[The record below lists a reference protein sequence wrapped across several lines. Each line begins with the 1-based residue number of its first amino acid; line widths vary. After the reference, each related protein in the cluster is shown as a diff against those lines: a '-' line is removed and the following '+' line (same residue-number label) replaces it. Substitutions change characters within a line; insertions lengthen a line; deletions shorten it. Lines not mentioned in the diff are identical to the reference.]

1 MAARGIVGPS
11 ILLVEDDERLRG
23 LLTDL
28 LEAAGFLVTAIR
40 LAEDALEVLSVR
52 SPDLIVLDL
61 GMPSGTM
68 QGAELLAMLREAD
81 PWRHLPVL
89 VLSGYGD
96 VVNRDIM
103 TRLGAGAVL
112 SKPLPDVEILPRTI
126 RGILG

>member
-1 MAARGIVGPS
+1 MAARATVGQS
-11 ILLVEDDERLRG
+11 ILLVEDDEALRA
-23 LLTDL
+23 LLADL
-28 LEAAGFLVTAIR
+28 LETAGFLVTAIR
-40 LAEDALEVLSVR
+40 LAEDAPEVLRAR

-81 PWRHLPVL
+81 AWRYLPVV

-96 VVNRDIM
+96 VVNRDVM

-112 SKPLPDVEILPRTI
+112 TKPLTDVAILPMTIREIL
-126 RGILG
+126 G